1 MGLFSNAMNK
11 LEVQTVGAI
20 PSGYESL
27 GPVMGFKMIY
37 KFATVNEK
45 NLKAATQD
53 AMNDLVSNLKAI
65 NADGYANLRISQISA
80 GHDNVDFG
88 VTVYADA
95 IKKV

>member
-1 MGLFSNAMNK
+1 MGLFNNNSNK
-11 LEVQTVGAI
+11 LDVQTVGAI
-20 PSGYESL
+20 PEGYQSI

-45 NLKAATQD
+45 NLKSATQE
-53 AMNDLVSNLKAI
+53 AMVDLISNLKAT